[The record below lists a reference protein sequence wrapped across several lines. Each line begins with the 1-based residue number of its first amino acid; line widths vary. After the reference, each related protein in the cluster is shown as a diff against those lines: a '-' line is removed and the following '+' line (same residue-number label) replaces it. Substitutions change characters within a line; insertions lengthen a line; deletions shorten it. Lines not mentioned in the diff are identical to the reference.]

1 MSEEKRFPMD
11 PGEIVVDYR
20 RAANKQKQ
28 IDVLANLNACQ
39 PRDIAELLQERG
51 EELPKIWLTKL
62 EKPRRGSPED
72 LANRGKKMNAN
83 LAVNYGDELPLPPD
97 KPEEDLSAIPIE
109 APPPPKLGTLHTCEV
124 CGIPYLPTKELHY
137 IAVSAPPGGLAAAVG
152 GPGLSLCD
160 AFDCPHC
167 GAQYIAQSRAQVYD
181 KEAEYADSN
190 RR

>member
-62 EKPRRGSPED
+62 KKPRRGSPED
-72 LANRGKKMNAN
+72 LANRGKRAATEPAAEAEA
-83 LAVNYGDELPLPPD
+83 LDFTVEP
-97 KPEEDLSAIPIE
+97 IPIDG
-109 APPPPKLGTLHTCEV
+109 LGVAGVRHVCDV

-152 GPGLSLCD
+152 GPGLPLCD

-167 GAQYIAQSRAQVYD
+167 GAQYIAQPRAQVYN